1 MSNETPASTESRA
14 AARAA
19 ANRGDAADA
28 IYTLGYER
36 YQGPRRDL
44 GTRFWIIARAVI
56 RQAWKSTW
64 GVKLPLVITAKVV
77 VGGAVAMWL
86 LRHELVDMARMAAA
100 EFGAQSV
107 LPVPEA
113 ALYMSVSVFSF
124 LAFVLTTTVA
134 CRAIADDLRM
144 GSFQFYFSRPLRV
157 SDYVVGKLAGVL
169 VVIGMPMLGGPVIL
183 ALVRLLFARGAA
195 DAWAHADVLP
205 RALAVG
211 LVGTLAYAIVGLAL
225 GALVGRRV
233 WAQAGFAIYYL
244 IIGNLIELA
253 AMKTGEPLLALL
265 SIEANLTSL
274 GVALLGAPL
283 PPRGVLP
290 PAWAAAT
297 FTAVL
302 VGLGLWIIG
311 WRIRH
316 AETAAL
322 GGSS

>member
-1 MSNETPASTESRA
+1 MSGKTRASA
-14 AARAA
+14 AARVAG
-19 ANRGDAADA
+19 RGDAAGA

-44 GTRFWIIARAVI
+44 GTRFWIIARNVI

-64 GVKLPLVITAKVV
+64 GVKLPLICAAMVV
-77 VGGAVAMWL
+77 VGASVVMWV
-86 LRHELVDMARMAAA
+86 LRHEIVDMAREAAT
-100 EFGAQSV
+100 EGG
-107 LPVPEA
+107 LPIGIPGVEV
-113 ALYMSVSVFSF
+113 ALYMAVSGFAF
-124 LAFVLTTTVA
+124 LAFVLTTTVG

-169 VVIGMPMLGGPVIL
+169 VIIGIPMLGGPVIL
-183 ALVRLLFARGAA
+183 ALVRLLFAQDAA

-211 LVGTLAYAIVGLAL
+211 VVGTLSYAIVGLAL
-225 GALVGRRV
+225 GALIKRRV

-244 IIGNLIELA
+244 VLGNLIEVA
-253 AMKTGEPLLALL
+253 AMQTGERWLALA
-265 SIEANLTSL
+265 SIDANLTSL
-274 GVALLGAPL
+274 GVALFGAP
-283 PPRGVLP
+283 PPPGALLP
-290 PAWAAAT
+290 PAWASAA

-302 VGLGLWIIG
+302 VGLGTWVIG

>member
-1 MSNETPASTESRA
+1 MSSKSRA
-14 AARAA
+14 SAATR
-19 ANRGDAADA
+19 RGDDAGA

-36 YQGPRRDL
+36 YQGPRRAL
-44 GTRFWIIARAVI
+44 GARFWIIARNVM
-56 RQAWKSTW
+56 RMAWKSTL
-64 GVKLPLVITAKVV
+64 GVKLPLGLTALVV
-77 VGGAVAMWL
+77 VGASVAMWG
-86 LRHELVDMARMAAA
+86 LRHEVVDMARAVVDQAN
-100 EFGAQSV
+100 
-107 LPVPEA
+107 VPIEIPGVEM
-113 ALYMSVSVFSF
+113 ALYISVSAFAV

-169 VVIGMPMLGGPVIL
+169 VIIGIPMLGGPVIL

-211 LVGTLAYAIVGLAL
+211 VVGTLSYAIVGLAL
-225 GALVGRRV
+225 GALVRRRV

-244 IIGNLIELA
+244 VLGNLIELA
-253 AMKTGEPLLALL
+253 AQETGECWLALA
-265 SIEANLTSL
+265 SIDANLTSM
-274 GVALLGAPL
+274 GVALLGAPN
-283 PPRGVLP
+283 PPEALLP

-297 FTAVL
+297 FTAAL
-302 VGLGLWIIG
+302 VGLGLWVIG

>member
-1 MSNETPASTESRA
+1 M
-14 AARAA
+14 
-19 ANRGDAADA
+19 
-28 IYTLGYER
+28 
-36 YQGPRRDL
+36 
-44 GTRFWIIARAVI
+44 
-56 RQAWKSTW
+56 
-64 GVKLPLVITAKVV
+64 
-77 VGGAVAMWL
+77 
-86 LRHELVDMARMAAA
+86 
-100 EFGAQSV
+100 
-107 LPVPEA
+107 
-113 ALYMSVSVFSF
+113 ALYMSVSVFAF

-169 VVIGMPMLGGPVIL
+169 VIIGIPMLGGPMLL
-183 ALVRLLFARGAA
+183 ALMRLLFAKSAA

-211 LVGTLAYAIVGLAL
+211 VVGTLSYAIVGLAL
-225 GALVGRRV
+225 GALVRRRV

-244 IIGNLIELA
+244 VLGNLIELA
-253 AMKTGEPLLALL
+253 AQETGERWLALA
-265 SIEANLTSL
+265 SIDANLTSM
-274 GVALLGAPL
+274 GVALLGAPN
-283 PPRGVLP
+283 PPGALLP

-297 FTAVL
+297 FTAAL
-302 VGLGLWIIG
+302 VGLGLWVIG

>member
-1 MSNETPASTESRA
+1 MSSKTPLPAGRDA
-14 AARAA
+14 G
-19 ANRGDAADA
+19 RGDAAGA

-36 YQGPRRDL
+36 YQGSRRDL
-44 GTRFWIIARAVI
+44 GTRFWIIARTVI

-64 GVKLPLVITAKVV
+64 GVKLPLVAAAMVV
-77 VGGAVAMWL
+77 MGGSVAMWF
-86 LRHELVDMARMAAA
+86 LRHDIFDMVRLVATARGMRD
-100 EFGAQSV
+100 EIPG
-107 LPVPEA
+107 PEM
-113 ALYMSVSVFSF
+113 ALYWSMLFFSF

-157 SDYVVGKLAGVL
+157 SDYVAGKLAGVL

-183 ALVRLLFARGAA
+183 ALVRLLFASGAA

-205 RALAVG
+205 RAVAVG
-211 LVGTLAYAIVGLAL
+211 VVGTVAYAIVGLAL

-244 IIGNLIELA
+244 VIGNLIELA
-253 AMKTGEPLLALL
+253 AMKLGEPLLALA
-265 SIEANLTSL
+265 SIDANLTSL
-274 GVALLGAPL
+274 GVALLGAPP
-283 PPRGVLP
+283 PPRGLLP
-290 PAWAAAT
+290 PAWAAAA
-297 FTAVL
+297 FTALL